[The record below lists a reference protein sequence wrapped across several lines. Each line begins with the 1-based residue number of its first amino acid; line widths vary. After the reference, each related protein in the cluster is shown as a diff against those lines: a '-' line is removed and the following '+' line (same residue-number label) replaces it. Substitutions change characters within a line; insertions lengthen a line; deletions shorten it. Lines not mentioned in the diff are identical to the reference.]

1 MLRAPRRSRA
11 TPRVKDGRVQRKNHR
26 DVKGGLGPLEIRV
39 DVPSSGYRH
48 IVTPA
53 LLERFFALVPD
64 WSEVSRGLE
73 VVLLADGSERRDGW
87 YESGSGLVA
96 LTAWPD
102 PVECSF
108 GLDYHAAHRD
118 LWTRLGVASRPEA
131 DFLEAVEGMIVCEEA
146 VSDDVHA
153 MIERELGFAR
163 YDLRRGASTGEWL
176 AVERVRGDAMP
187 DMLELVQLGDE
198 VHMYEPRMRMRFDR
212 VKAAAYQLLHVL
224 LHELGHH
231 VDAITTPQIGRCVR
245 GEDYAEQ
252 WALRTADRIW
262 DEALALI
269 RASIT
274 RA

>member
-1 MLRAPRRSRA
+1 M
-11 TPRVKDGRVQRKNHR
+11 KDGRVQRKNHR
-26 DVKGGLGPLEIRV
+26 DERVGVGPLEFRV
-39 DVPSSGYRH
+39 DVPSPGYRH

-64 WSEVSRGLE
+64 WAEVSRGLA
-73 VVLLADGSERRDGW
+73 VVLLADGSTCRDGW
-87 YESGSGLVA
+87 YDDGLVA

-108 GLDYHAAHRD
+108 GLQYHAAHRD
-118 LWTRLGVASRPEA
+118 IWTRLGVAGRPES
-131 DFLEAVEGMIVCEEA
+131 DFLESVEGMILCEEA
-146 VSDDVHA
+146 MSDDVQA
-153 MIERELGFAR
+153 MIDEALGFAR
-163 YDLRRGASTGEWL
+163 YDVQRGARAGEWL
-176 AVERVRGDAMP
+176 AVERVRGEATP
-187 DMLELVQLGDE
+187 DMLELVQFGDE

-212 VKAAAYQLLHVL
+212 SKAAAYQLLHVL

-231 VDAITTPQIGRCVR
+231 VDAITKPRIGRCVR

-252 WALRTADRIW
+252 WAIRTADRIW

-269 RASIT
+269 CASLT